1 MPMGGEGSRF
11 KSVGIDT
18 PKPLI
23 KANGVSFFERALW
36 SISNYISD
44 YELTCI
50 VRSEHVKQ
58 YHIDNE
64 IQKVHKANIITVE
77 KTTRGAVETV
87 MLAKNFIHDNDAVLI
102 MDCDLE
108 FVSEDYIY
116 EMLNV
121 LDGKSKYDG
130 IVLSFES
137 TDQRYSYASID
148 ENNIVIS
155 TAEKIVISNHALIGA
170 YFFSDG
176 KLFKKIAQSM
186 LDSADKCLENVKELY
201 TSLLYNK
208 YIDLSKL
215 IKLCNKDKY
224 SSFGTPEELKDYEEN
239 CNNNRF

>member
-11 KSVGIDT
+11 KSAGIDT

-23 KANGVSFFERALW
+23 KANGVSFFERALR

-58 YHIDNE
+58 YHIDEE
-64 IQKVHKANIITVE
+64 IQKVHKANIITIE

-87 MLAKNFIHDNDAVLI
+87 MLAKNFINDNDTVLI

-108 FVSEDYIY
+108 FISNEYIN
-116 EMLNV
+116 EIKKVLNNT
-121 LDGKSKYDG
+121 SIYDG
-130 IVLSFES
+130 LVLSFES
-137 TDQRYSYASID
+137 SDPRYSYAAVD
-148 ENNIVIS
+148 GNDIVIK

-170 YFFSDG
+170 YFFSNE
-176 KLFKKIAQSM
+176 KIFKEIAQSM
-186 LDSADKCLENVKELY
+186 LSDADKCLKNVKELY

-208 YIDLSKL
+208 YIDLDKK
-215 IKLCNKDKY
+215 IKLYNKY
-224 SSFGTPEELKDYEEN
+224 MYNSFGTPEELKDYEEN
-239 CNNNRF
+239 CNNN